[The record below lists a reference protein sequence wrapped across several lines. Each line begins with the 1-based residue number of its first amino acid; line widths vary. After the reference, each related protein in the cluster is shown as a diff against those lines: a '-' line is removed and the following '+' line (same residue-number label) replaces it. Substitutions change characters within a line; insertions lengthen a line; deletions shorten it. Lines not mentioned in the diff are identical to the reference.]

1 MIFVGYTAYIG
12 YLLLEHQHANPI
24 LQVFVRLLAEDEE
37 IKNQN
42 RNSKTLEVDLEETCK
57 LIAHFHRYVRSSANR
72 LTASVHEKVI
82 HT

>member
-24 LQVFVRLLAEDEE
+24 LQVFVGLLVEE

-57 LIAHFHRYVRSSANR
+57 LIAHFHRYVRSRANR